1 MHFALETVCF
11 QILPRGVDCRA
22 QLGVDNDNSRR
33 SSRKV
38 WWRDSWSV
46 RIVQSTLNTV
56 AVTDSDHLIHVLV
69 LMVLYNIE
77 EVLTHVLAVARSS
90 WIDVDDIRFGVLVVY
105 PVKKYFVIAFIALRV
120 HDEVRHCRKNRLVV
134 SLRSRLDRSDGRN

>member
-1 MHFALETVCF
+1 MDFAFEAVCF

-69 LMVLYNIE
+69 LMLLYNIE
-77 EVLTHVLAVARSS
+77 ENTSHVLAVPGSS
-90 WIDVDDIRFGVLVVY
+90 WIDGGDIRFGVLVV
-105 PVKKYFVIAFIALRV
+105 
-120 HDEVRHCRKNRLVV
+120 
-134 SLRSRLDRSDGRN
+134 